1 MVNVDYNDLTDEKLI
16 GMVQDGDRKA
26 FNHIANR
33 YRDKLLNYIN
43 GFMHDF
49 ELSENLVQDTLA
61 KVYTKADKYK
71 EIAKFSTW
79 VYTIAKNC
87 ALTEYRKIK
96 RRKTFSFSQL
106 SNKDNEF
113 NLERIE
119 GKENLDISNDSDIY
133 NEIREAITQLPEEFR
148 NIIILK
154 DIQEHS
160 YEEISYI
167 TSLPL
172 GTVKSRI
179 NRGRLKLKEIIK
191 QDRRNSK

>member
-1 MVNVDYNDLTDEKLI
+1 MKIAVILARSKSKRVIRKNIKIFCGKPIIAWPILAARKTKIFDRIIVSTD
-16 GMVQDGDRKA
+16 D
-26 FNHIANR
+26 
-33 YRDKLLNYIN
+33 
-43 GFMHDF
+43 
-49 ELSENLVQDTLA
+49 
-61 KVYTKADKYK
+61 K
-71 EIAKFSTW
+71 EIAKISTW

-119 GKENLDISNDSDIY
+119 GKENLDISNNSDIY